1 MKDSTPAALLA
12 YHVQGSTVTA
22 ELLAAADGTVVGPPA
37 VVTLDGLTAEQIG
50 LSVPSLWSLVDDAA
64 VTLTC
69 VVVTG
74 VAADVDAAPPI
85 LELALDVPV
94 HRAPSPTV
102 VVDSRGSAPWDRSA
116 PQRLRPVRPV
126 PAAPGRRP
134 VEPTRASVPASDA
147 SRPGRVASAALT
159 SGASAASA
167 ASGASVAS
175 GAPEDDAAS
184 TSADDVVPPTPIDAT
199 PAPADDILVPET
211 DDATEAF
218 AVVVDDE
225 PAAAPVS
232 TTDGRR
238 TRRAGTLV
246 AASAAALLV
255 AAGIAGAAVVVGG
268 PGDDA
273 PSSAATGT
281 APDGAAVT
289 EGVRDAARPVADVP
303 PAGTDAAAVP
313 APVAPSSSAAPT
325 TEEWTPTTEASP
337 TADTSPG
344 VPPQTTW
351 SPPPRTSTVP
361 PPVFAVPVPEQ
372 DPNKSPQQLQDE
384 AWARHWEQTGEWLN
398 QEFGG

>member
-1 MKDSTPAALLA
+1 MKDTTPAAVLA

-22 ELLAAADGTVVGPPA
+22 ELLAAADGSVVGPPA
-37 VVTLDGLTAEQIG
+37 VVTLDDLTAEQIG
-50 LSVPSLWSLVDDAA
+50 LSVPSLWRLIDDAD
-64 VTLTC
+64 VTVTG

-74 VAADVDAAPPI
+74 LAADVDAAPPI

-116 PQRLRPVRPV
+116 PQRLRPARPV

-134 VEPTRASVPASDA
+134 AEPTRESVPASDA

-159 SGASAASA
+159 QAGETLP
-167 ASGASVAS
+167 
-175 GAPEDDAAS
+175 APPADAR
-184 TSADDVVPPTPIDAT
+184 
-199 PAPADDILVPET
+199 PAPADDDARAPDVAGPASS
-211 DDATEAF
+211 DDVTEAF

-225 PAAAPVS
+225 PAPVPVS

-246 AASAAALLV
+246 AASAAAILV
-255 AAGIAGAAVVVGG
+255 AAGIAGAAVVVGK
-268 PGDDA
+268 PGDEPA
-273 PSSAATGT
+273 RT
-281 APDGAAVT
+281 ASVT
-289 EGVRDAARPVADVP
+289 DAAPETAQPVADVP
-303 PAGTDAAAVP
+303 AAGTGAAAVP
-313 APVAPSSSAAPT
+313 PPAPPAPVVAPT
-325 TEEWTPTTEASP
+325 SETAEPDPEATEESWPAP
-337 TADTSPG
+337 TSPS

-351 SPPPRTSTVP
+351 SPTPRTSTVP
-361 PPVFAVPVPEQ
+361 PPVFAVPVPDQ